1 MIYKFIRYLII
12 LNLITF
18 FNLISVKANEKIV
31 YLDTKYILNESIAG
45 KSIIKKLNATQN
57 KNIEIL
63 KKIESKL
70 KENEKKL
77 ISSKNVVD
85 KDEFKKKAIKL
96 KQEVV
101 LYQDTLKKKKKL
113 LQKKKKALQKEKFEL
128 NRKFINKLTPI
139 LTDYSKENSISM
151 ILDKNNILIG
161 QSSLDITKDIID
173 ILNKKVKKIQ

>member
-63 KKIESKL
+63 KKIEGKL

-77 ISSKNVVD
+77 IYSKNVVD

-101 LYQDTLKKKKKL
+101 LYQDTLK
-113 LQKKKKALQKEKFEL
+113 KKKKALQKEKFEL

>member
-63 KKIESKL
+63 KKIEGKL

-96 KQEVV
+96 KKEVV
-101 LYQDTLKKKKKL
+101 LYQNTLREKKKS
-113 LQKKKKALQKEKFEL
+113 LQKEKFEL

>member
-101 LYQDTLKKKKKL
+101 LYQDTLKKKKK
-113 LQKKKKALQKEKFEL
+113 ALQKEKFEL

>member
-63 KKIESKL
+63 KKIEGKL

-113 LQKKKKALQKEKFEL
+113 CKKKNL
-128 NRKFINKLTPI
+128 N
-139 LTDYSKENSISM
+139 
-151 ILDKNNILIG
+151 
-161 QSSLDITKDIID
+161 
-173 ILNKKVKKIQ
+173 

>member
-18 FNLISVKANEKIV
+18 FNLIPVKANEKIV

-101 LYQDTLKKKKKL
+101 LYQDTLKKKKK
-113 LQKKKKALQKEKFEL
+113 ALQKEKFEL

>member
-18 FNLISVKANEKIV
+18 FNLIPVKANEKIV

-77 ISSKNVVD
+77 ISSKNVVG
-85 KDEFKKKAIKL
+85 KDEFKKKAIEL
-96 KQEVV
+96 KKEVA
-101 LYQDTLKKKKKL
+101 LYQNTLREKKES
-113 LQKKKKALQKEKFEL
+113 LQKEKFEL

-139 LTDYSKENSISM
+139 LADYSKENSISI
-151 ILDKNNILIG
+151 ILDKNSILIG

>member
-63 KKIESKL
+63 KKIEGKL

-101 LYQDTLKKKKKL
+101 LYQDTLK
-113 LQKKKKALQKEKFEL
+113 KKKKALQKEKFEL

>member
-1 MIYKFIRYLII
+1 MIYKLIRYLII

-18 FNLISVKANEKIV
+18 FNLIPVKANEKIV

-63 KKIESKL
+63 KKIEGKL

-85 KDEFKKKAIKL
+85 KDEFKKKAIEL

-101 LYQDTLKKKKKL
+101 LYQDTLR
-113 LQKKKKALQKEKFEL
+113 KKKKALQKEKFEL
-128 NRKFINKLTPI
+128 NRKFLNKLTPI
-139 LTDYSKENSISM
+139 LTDYLKENSISM